1 MSAIRVAQ
9 VMGKMAGGGVEA
21 VVMNYYKHI
30 DKNQVQF
37 DFIVDSDSTDIPKDE
52 IEAMGGR
59 VIIVPPYQKLNKYI
73 STLIKLFKTEHYRIV
88 HSHINTLSV
97 FPLFAAKRAGV
108 PVRIAHN
115 HSTAG
120 KGEYKKNILKYTLR
134 PFAKIMPNYY
144 FACSEYAG
152 EWLFG
157 KNAFRK
163 SNAELIRNA
172 VDLDKFL
179 FDAGTR
185 KNKRRELGLENKF
198 VIGHVG
204 RFAYQKNHSFL
215 IDIFNEI
222 HKKDKDAV
230 LVLIGTGELENEIK
244 QKVNRLNLSE
254 YVMFLGQRN
263 DVNEIMQAM
272 DVFVLPS
279 FYEGLPVVGVEAQA
293 AGLPCILSDAMTRET
308 KVLNSSKFL
317 SLSDNAKIWA
327 EEIIKYNNFKRCNE
341 KKDMIASGFEIDSA
355 TVRLEEIYLN
365 LLQKKPYMR

>member
-1 MSAIRVAQ
+1 MAAIRVAHI
-9 VMGKMAGGGVEA
+9 MGKMVGGGVEA
-21 VVMNYYKHI
+21 VVMNYYEHI
-30 DKNQVQF
+30 DKNEIQF
-37 DFIVDSDSTDIPKDE
+37 DFIVDSDSTYVPKDE

-59 VIIVPPYQKLNKYI
+59 VIIVPPYQKLNSYI
-73 STLIKLFKTEHYRIV
+73 STLTNLFKDEHYKIV

-97 FPLFAAKRAGV
+97 FPLFAAKKAGV
-108 PVRIAHN
+108 PARIAHN

-179 FDAGTR
+179 FNTEIR
-185 KNKRRELGLENKF
+185 KSKRKELGLENKY

-222 HKKDKDAV
+222 HKRDEDAV
-230 LVLIGTGELENEIK
+230 FVLIGTGELENEIK
-244 QKVNRLNLSE
+244 QKVNSLNLSE

-279 FYEGLPVVGVEAQA
+279 FYEGLPVVGIEAQA
-293 AGLPCILSDAMTRET
+293 ADLPCILSDAMTKET
-308 KVLNSSKFL
+308 KVLESSKFL
-317 SLSDNAKIWA
+317 SLSEGTEKWA
-327 EEIIKYNNFKRCNE
+327 DEILKYKKFKRCNE
-341 KKDMIASGFEIDSA
+341 KKSMIESGFEICSA
-355 TVRLEEIYLN
+355 AEKLKSIYGRIYKLC
-365 LLQKKPYMR
+365 L